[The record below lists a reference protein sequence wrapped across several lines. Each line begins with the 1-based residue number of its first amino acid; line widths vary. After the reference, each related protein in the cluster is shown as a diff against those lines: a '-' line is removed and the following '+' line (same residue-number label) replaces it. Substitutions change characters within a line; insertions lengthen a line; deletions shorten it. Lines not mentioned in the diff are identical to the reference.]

1 MLRRISAPA
10 GLGKGLSLNTMTKNK
25 IASAIVLA
33 LLALFELGNFAG
45 NLATAADSEAFDSAR
60 QALDVSSLHQAL
72 RLAFLIPISGVI
84 SLLAVIALFAVLQDR
99 FQLVSQVSRP
109 LPTALALLGVFHIV
123 FTGFVAGSGFGLFG
137 LVFLILAYA
146 VWRLLL

>member
-1 MLRRISAPA
+1 M
-10 GLGKGLSLNTMTKNK
+10 
-25 IASAIVLA
+25 
-33 LLALFELGNFAG
+33 
-45 NLATAADSEAFDSAR
+45 
-60 QALDVSSLHQAL
+60 
-72 RLAFLIPISGVI
+72 I
-84 SLLAVIALFAVLQDR
+84 SLLAVVALFAVLQDR
-99 FQLVSQVSRP
+99 FELVSQVSRP